1 MASLGRK
8 VMGAAA
14 GAALLCAATA
24 GTGLWVAHS
33 LDLALVR
40 AESSAR
46 ILRLHMHG
54 DMMHDALRADVM
66 GAVMSSDPSLGVD
79 LKAVRADLVEHTTA
93 FKQDIAEGGQL
104 ADDPAISAALSE
116 VKAPLAAYIAAANGI
131 VAIADTDPAGARARL
146 PGFATQFSALEG
158 KMEAAS
164 EKIEAAATHD
174 ATAAKSLG
182 LLGQAVMAALLLA
195 SAILAVLL
203 IFAARQ
209 GLILPLKSVTHAL
222 RGLANG
228 DVDVVL
234 PVIKSRDEIGE
245 MTHALRAFHDTIEAR
260 QKDLEAADVR
270 EALEIER
277 REAERRRD
285 EAEAVQKAVVS
296 SLAEALDHLSDGDL
310 SHRIDRAFPEGY
322 ERLRVDYNAAV
333 EKLSGVIAASLEATN
348 MIHGGSR
355 EITSAA
361 DDLARRTEQQAA
373 SLEETAA
380 ALDQI
385 TAKVRQTAETTGRAR
400 SVVER
405 AREAA
410 SASGDI
416 VDQAVGAME
425 AIEKSSSRIG
435 QIIVVI
441 DEIAFQTNLLALNAG
456 VEAAR
461 AGEAGRGFA
470 VVAQEV
476 RALAQR
482 SADAAKEIK
491 DLIDTSSAEVDHGVQ
506 QVGRTG
512 EVLRAIATEVQQ
524 VDGLVREMAAS
535 AAEQARGLVEVNGAV
550 AQMDQVTQQ
559 NAAMVEE
566 TTAASHALAQE
577 ATRLAQRM
585 GELRISAEA
594 RSAAAA

>member
-1 MASLGRK
+1 
-8 VMGAAA
+8 MGATA

-24 GTGLWVAHS
+24 ATGLWVAHS
-33 LDLALVR
+33 LDAALVR
-40 AESSAR
+40 AEGSAR

-66 GAVMSSDPSLGVD
+66 GAIMSNDPSLGID
-79 LKAVRADLVEHTTA
+79 LKSVRADLAEHTTA
-93 FKQDIAEGGQL
+93 FRQDIAEGGQL

-131 VAIADTDPAGARARL
+131 VAIADTDSAGARARL

-164 EKIEAAATHD
+164 EKIEAAATRD

-182 LLGQAVMAALLLA
+182 LLGQAVMGALLLT
-195 SAILAVLL
+195 SAIFAGLL
-203 IFAARQ
+203 VFAARQ

-228 DVDVVL
+228 DVNVVL

-245 MTHALRAFHDTIEAR
+245 MTRALRTFHDTIEAR

-270 EALEIER
+270 EALEAER

-285 EAEAVQKAVVS
+285 ETDAVQKAVVS

-310 SHRIDRAFPEGY
+310 SHRIHRAFPEGY

-333 EKLSGVIAASLEATN
+333 EKLSAVIAASLEATN

-416 VDQAVGAME
+416 E

-524 VDGLVREMAAS
+524 IDGLVRDMAAS

-594 RSAAAA
+594 RTAAAA

>member
-1 MASLGRK
+1 
-8 VMGAAA
+8 MGATA

-24 GTGLWVAHS
+24 ATGLWVAHS
-33 LDLALVR
+33 LDAALVR
-40 AESSAR
+40 AEGSAR

-66 GAVMSSDPSLGVD
+66 GAIMSNDPSLGID
-79 LKAVRADLVEHTTA
+79 LKSVRADLAEHTTA
-93 FKQDIAEGGQL
+93 FRQDIAEGGQL

-131 VAIADTDPAGARARL
+131 VAIADTDSAGARARL

-164 EKIEAAATHD
+164 EKIEAAATRD

-182 LLGQAVMAALLLA
+182 LLGQAVMGALLLT
-195 SAILAVLL
+195 SAIFAGLL
-203 IFAARQ
+203 VFAARQ

-228 DVDVVL
+228 DVNVVL

-245 MTHALRAFHDTIEAR
+245 MTRALRTFHDTIEAR

-270 EALEIER
+270 EALEAER

-285 EAEAVQKAVVS
+285 ETDAVQKAVVS

-310 SHRIDRAFPEGY
+310 SHRIHRAFPEGY

-333 EKLSGVIAASLEATN
+333 EKLSAVIAASLEATN

-524 VDGLVREMAAS
+524 IDGLVRDMAAS

-594 RSAAAA
+594 RTAAAA